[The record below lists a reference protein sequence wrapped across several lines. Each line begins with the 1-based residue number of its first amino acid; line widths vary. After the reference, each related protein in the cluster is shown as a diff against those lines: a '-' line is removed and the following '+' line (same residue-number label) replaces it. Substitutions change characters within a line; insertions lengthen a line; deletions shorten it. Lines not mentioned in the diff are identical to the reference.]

1 MLAKAL
7 TVSYTTVRANTSSEG
22 AVRSFLVQTVLFL
35 VGLAVLLR
43 GVDILVT
50 SMTPWRSYQDPRARM
65 VWDGTY
71 DGTRLVLLGDSLF
84 CSFYVDS
91 LEDTLWARLEART
104 GQRVFPGAL
113 NGAKP
118 SDVLAAAIH
127 VSREWP
133 TGTTVFIDVSPTRFV
148 VTQVEDPPMG
158 NYPDTFFAQY
168 GIDVETGGVL
178 RHFQGRLYQLLN
190 PFFAVRTR
198 SSLAN
203 MVDQRDYRRPFGHLV
218 WSEKREYAMARFALF
233 ERNLV
238 LGASPQPLRWLR
250 DMKKLLE
257 DARMH
262 PVFVLTPLNEALVRR
277 FARVHSSESLLT
289 YLGGIGV
296 SVRQYLDE
304 NGAAFIDLSG
314 RLTADCFAD
323 LVHTN
328 TCGDDLIAA
337 GLADWLNH
345 RAHH

>member
-1 MLAKAL
+1 VLAKAS
-7 TVSYTTVRANTSSEG
+7 TVSDTTVRANTSSQG
-22 AVRSFLVQTVLFL
+22 AVRSFLVQTALFL

-50 SMTPWRSYQDPRARM
+50 SMTPWRSYHDPRARM
-65 VWDGTY
+65 VWDGEY

-91 LEDTLWARLEART
+91 LDDTLWARLEART

-113 NGAKP
+113 NGATP
-118 SDVLAAAIH
+118 SDILAAAVR

-133 TGTTVFIDVSPTRFV
+133 TDTTVFIDVSPTRFV
-148 VTQVEDPPMG
+148 VTRLEDPPMG
-158 NYPDTFFAQY
+158 NYPDTFFTQY
-168 GIDVETGGVL
+168 GIDVENDGVARQL
-178 RHFQGRLYQLLN
+178 QGQFYQWLK

-203 MVDQRDYRRPFGHLV
+203 MVDRRDYRKPFGHFV
-218 WSEKREYAMARFALF
+218 WSKSEYAMTRFALF
-233 ERNLV
+233 ERNLM
-238 LGASPQPLRWLR
+238 LGARPQPLRWLR
-250 DMKKLLE
+250 DMQKQLE
-257 DARMH
+257 DARMY

-296 SVRQYLDE
+296 SVRQYLNE
-304 NGAAFIDLSG
+304 NGAAFIDLSES
-314 RLTADCFAD
+314 LPADCFAD

-345 RAHH
+345 RAPN